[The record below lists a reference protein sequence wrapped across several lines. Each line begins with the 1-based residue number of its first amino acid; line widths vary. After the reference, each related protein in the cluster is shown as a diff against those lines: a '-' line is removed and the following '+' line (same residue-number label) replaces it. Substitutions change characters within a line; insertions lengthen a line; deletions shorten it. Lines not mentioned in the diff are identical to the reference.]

1 MITEKFESPASPKSL
16 FEIRYYIDVGNDS
29 PSGDLL
35 NTVDGDRRTEQS
47 MQADWNTIR
56 INTKSINSSL

>member
-1 MITEKFESPASPKSL
+1 MITEKFESAASPKSL

-47 MQADWNTIR
+47 IQAD
-56 INTKSINSSL
+56 